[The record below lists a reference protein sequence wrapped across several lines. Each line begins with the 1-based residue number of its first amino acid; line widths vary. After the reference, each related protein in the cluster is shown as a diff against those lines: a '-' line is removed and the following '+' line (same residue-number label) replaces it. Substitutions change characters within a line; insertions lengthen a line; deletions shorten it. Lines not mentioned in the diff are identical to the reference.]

1 MLEVIKAFEKENN
14 VQLNYIIGSKRDGD
28 VVAIYANNNKA
39 KDLLKWIPT
48 LTIKDMVKTA
58 WLWELSLQSQSQ

>member
-1 MLEVIKAFEKENN
+1 VLEVIKAFEKENN
-14 VQLNYIIGSKRDGD
+14 VQLNYIIGPKRDGD
-28 VVAIYANNNKA
+28 VIAIYANNNKA
-39 KDLLKWIPT
+39 KDLLKWIPS